1 MNLRSQKRLNSLSE
15 TVSDKLSQVIHLK
28 AQEGA
33 TRIGWDDLNKYLAN
47 AGAEQYNRES
57 FVVAYNS
64 DQRLQ
69 NLVNSFDEAGLV
81 LAGGEEPQA
90 EPEDKTVDN
99 MAGRAT
105 ANAMK

>member
-1 MNLRSQKRLNSLSE
+1 MKVFQTAFHKSY
-15 TVSDKLSQVIHLK
+15 ILK